1 MLTVIETP
9 LFLRYAAEVWSDEER
24 EAFVDWIASHPD
36 TGDVIP
42 GTGGL
47 RKVRW
52 SRAGMGKRGGARAI
66 YFLRNEF
73 TEIVLIVVYTKA
85 KFENLPAHVLL
96 QWKEAFHGQ
105 GN

>member
-1 MLTVIETP
+1 
-9 LFLRYAAEVWSDEER
+9 
-24 EAFVDWIASHPD
+24 
-36 TGDVIP
+36 
-42 GTGGL
+42 
-47 RKVRW
+47 
-52 SRAGMGKRGGARAI
+52 MGKRGGARAI

-73 TEIVLIVVYTKA
+73 SEVVLIVVYTKA

>member
-9 LFLRYAAEVWSDEER
+9 LFLRYAAEIWNDEER
-24 EAFVDWIASHPD
+24 EAFVNWIASHPD
-36 TGDVIP
+36 AGDLIP

-52 SRAGMGKRGGARAI
+52 SRAGMGKPGGSRAI
-66 YFLRNEF
+66 YFIRNEF

-85 KFENLPAHVLL
+85 KFENLPGHVLL
-96 QWKEAFHGQ
+96 QWKEAFHG
-105 GN
+105 